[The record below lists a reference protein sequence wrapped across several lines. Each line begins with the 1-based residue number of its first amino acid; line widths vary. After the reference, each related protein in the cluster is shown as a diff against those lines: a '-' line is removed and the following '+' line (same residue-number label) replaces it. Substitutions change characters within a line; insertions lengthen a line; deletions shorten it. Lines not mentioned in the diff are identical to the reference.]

1 MAGATATGCGAG
13 RDRAFHICAE
23 TAAVNPS
30 AFRLGRVKTN
40 AAVLWEFGS
49 DWTVEEIDLD
59 PPSDGEV
66 LVSWEATGL
75 CHSDEHVRTG
85 DLPAPLPVVGGHE
98 GAGIVQEVGPGVVGL
113 APGDHFVASF
123 LPACGRCRFCSTGH
137 QNLCDLGAMTMA
149 GTQLDG
155 TYRRRARGQDVGVMA
170 LVGTFSQYGTVP
182 EASVVKIDEDLP
194 LSRACLLGCGVTTGW
209 GSAVNTADVAPGDVV
224 VVVGCGGIG
233 SGAIQGARLAGAEKI
248 IVVDLVE
255 AKRANAFQFGA
266 THFATSMPEAT
277 ALVAELTRGVMADSV
292 ILTMGLLE
300 GSMIDEAANMIRKGG
315 AVVMTAIAAIT
326 ETTAS
331 LNLMMF
337 TFFQKRLLGSLY
349 GEANPR
355 ADIPRLLSLYREGK
369 LLLDE
374 TVTHEYKLAEVNEG
388 YADMRAGRNI
398 RGVVVHD
405 H

>member
-1 MAGATATGCGAG
+1 M
-13 RDRAFHICAE
+13 
-23 TAAVNPS
+23 
-30 AFRLGRVKTN
+30 KTN
-40 AAVLWEFGS
+40 AAVLWEYGA
-49 DWTVEEIDLD
+49 DWTMEEVDLD
-59 PPSDGEV
+59 PPSAGEV
-66 LVSWEATGL
+66 LVSWAASGL

-85 DLPAPLPVVGGHE
+85 DLPAPLPLIGGHE
-98 GAGIVQEVGPGVVGL
+98 GAGIVQEVGPGVPGL
-113 APGDHFVASF
+113 APGDHVVASF
-123 LPACGRCRFCSTGH
+123 LPACGRCRFCSTGQ
-137 QNLCDLGAMTMA
+137 QNLCDLGAMIMT

-155 TYRRRARGQDVGVMA
+155 TYRRRARGQNVGAMA
-170 LVGTFSQYGTVP
+170 LVGTFSQFGTVP
-182 EASVVKIDEDLP
+182 EASVVKIDDDLP

-209 GSAVNTADVAPGDVV
+209 GSAVNTADVTPGDTV

-255 AKRANAFQFGA
+255 AKRTNAFQFGA
-266 THFATSMPEAT
+266 THFVTSMTEAV

-292 ILTMGLLE
+292 ILTVGLLE
-300 GSMIDEAANMIRKGG
+300 GSMIDDATNIIRKGG
-315 AVVMTAIAAIT
+315 AVVLTAVAAMTDMTA
-326 ETTAS
+326 S
-331 LNLMMF
+331 FSLMML
-337 TFFQKRLLGSLY
+337 TLYQKRLLGSLY

-388 YADMRAGRNI
+388 YEDMRAGRNI

>member
-1 MAGATATGCGAG
+1 M
-13 RDRAFHICAE
+13 
-23 TAAVNPS
+23 
-30 AFRLGRVKTN
+30 KTN
-40 AAVLWEFGS
+40 AAILWEFGA
-49 DWTVEEIDLD
+49 DWSIEEIDLD
-59 PPSDGEV
+59 PPTDGEV
-66 LVSWEATGL
+66 LVAWAATGL

-85 DLPAPLPVVGGHE
+85 DLPTPLPMIGGHE
-98 GAGIVQEVGPGVVGL
+98 GAGIVQEVGPGVPDL
-113 APGDHFVASF
+113 APGDHVVASF
-123 LPACGRCRFCSTGH
+123 LPVCGRCRFCSIGQ
-137 QNLCDLGAMTMA
+137 QNLCDLGAKIMT

-155 TYRRRARGQDVGVMA
+155 TYRRRARGQNIGAMG

-182 EASVVKIDEDLP
+182 EASVVKIDDDLP

-209 GSAVNTADVAPGDVV
+209 GSAVNTAAVAPGDTV

-255 AKRANAFQFGA
+255 IKRANAFQFGA
-266 THFATSMPEAT
+266 SHFVTSMAEAT
-277 ALVAELTRGVMADSV
+277 ALVADLTRGVMADSV

-300 GSMIDEAANMIRKGG
+300 GSMIDEAANIVRKGG
-315 AVVMTAIAAIT
+315 AVVVTAVAAIT
-326 ETTAS
+326 DTTAS
-331 LNLMMF
+331 FSLMML
-337 TFFQKRLLGSLY
+337 TLYQKRILGSLY

-355 ADIPRLLSLYREGK
+355 ADIPRLVSLHREGK

-374 TVTHEYKLAEVNEG
+374 TVTREYKLAEVNEG
-388 YADMRAGRNI
+388 YEDMRAGRNI